1 MGHGGILLVG
11 FCVLLG
17 SAAISSALLYPQE
30 SETREV
36 KTLDGIWKFRLS
48 PPNKPDQGFD
58 EEWYGN
64 ELKEWINMP
73 VPSSYNDITVHA
85 NVRDYVGWVWYQRDF
100 FVPKRWQQ
108 DNIGVYLRFGS
119 IHYTAIVYVN
129 GHLVTEHYGG
139 HLPFQGEVT
148 NLLNYGASN
157 RVSVAVN
164 NTLTTHTIPQGSVIH
179 TNDTNMYPEGYILN
193 TYTFDFFNYA
203 GIHRPVV
210 LYTVP
215 QNYIDDITIQTDVE
229 GETGIIK
236 YEVSHNTV
244 GNDVKE
250 SDHCKVLLISG
261 SKVLLENIGC
271 SGELH
276 ITSAKLWWPVYMH
289 VSPGHRYKLQVF
301 LVSQDGN
308 YLDIYSLHVGIRK
321 LDWKNGGL
329 KLNHKAV
336 YLRGFG
342 KHEDSNI
349 RGKGLD
355 FPLIVRDYNLI
366 EWVGANSFRTSHYP
380 YAEEILEMADM
391 LGIMVIDESPAV
403 NLDVFDEVL
412 LERHK
417 RVMEELVQRDK
428 NKACVIMWSLSNEAR
443 TLRQQAGPYYRL
455 LPSNTDRR
463 GVQNFHFTPVVK
475 CELVNYTRSLDD
487 SRPITFVTNQGYN
500 VDNAAEHV
508 DIIGVNRYSAW
519 YSDTGLLDLI
529 PRQVM
534 SLITEWHDHF
544 NKSIYISEYGAD
556 AISGLHTLPAFT
568 WTEDFQVDLM
578 TRHFKA
584 FDILRKEDY
593 FIGEMIWNFADFA
606 TRQDYTRV
614 IGNHKGMFTRE
625 RQPKES
631 AYALRAR
638 FELLADE
645 ERKKFSKL

>member
-1 MGHGGILLVG
+1 MGHGGVLLDC

-17 SAAISSALLYPQE
+17 CAVITSALLYPQE

-36 KTLDGIWKFRLS
+36 KPLDGVWKFRLS
-48 PPNKPDQGFD
+48 PADKPDQGFD
-58 EEWYGN
+58 EEWYNN

-73 VPSSYNDITVHA
+73 VPSSFNDITVHA

-119 IHYTAIVYVN
+119 VHYTAIVYVN

-148 NLLNYGASN
+148 NLLNYGVSN

-164 NTLTTHTIPQGSVIH
+164 NTLTTHTIPQGSVLH
-179 TNDTNMYPEGYILN
+179 TNDTDMYPKGYILN

-215 QNYIDDITIQTDVE
+215 QSYIDDITVQTDVK

-244 GNDVKE
+244 GNDVNE

-261 SKVLLENIGC
+261 SKILLENIGC
-271 SGELH
+271 SGELR

-308 YLDIYSLHVGIRK
+308 YLDIYSLYVGIRK

-403 NLDVFDEVL
+403 NLE
-412 LERHK
+412 HK

-428 NKACVIMWSLSNEAR
+428 NRACVIMWSLSNEAR
-443 TLRQQAGPYYRL
+443 TLRQQAGPYY
-455 LPSNTDRR
+455 S
-463 GVQNFHFTPVVK
+463 
-475 CELVNYTRSLDD
+475 ELVNYTKSLDD

-500 VDNAAEHV
+500 VDNA
-508 DIIGVNRYSAW
+508 
-519 YSDTGLLDLI
+519 
-529 PRQVM
+529 
-534 SLITEWHDHF
+534 
-544 NKSIYISEYGAD
+544 
-556 AISGLHTLPAFT
+556 LPAFT

-578 TRHFKA
+578 KRHFKA

-614 IGNHKGMFTRE
+614 VGNHKGMFTRE

-638 FELLADE
+638 FELLAE
-645 ERKKFSKL
+645 EEIKKVSKL

>member
-1 MGHGGILLVG
+1 MGNGGILLVC

-17 SAAISSALLYPQE
+17 SAAITSALLYPQE

-58 EEWYGN
+58 EEWYDN

-129 GHLVTEHYGG
+129 GRLVTEHYGG

-179 TNDTNMYPEGYILN
+179 TNDTDMYPEGYILN

-250 SDHCKVLLISG
+250 SDHCKVLVISG

-271 SGELH
+271 SGELRIHKRQAMVASVHACIPRTSIQAPGNISPTSESVISLSNYNNTH
-276 ITSAKLWWPVYMH
+276 IVGHIVQPVTLVLILDYRFD
-289 VSPGHRYKLQVF
+289 GKIEVF

-321 LDWKNGGL
+321 LDWKNGSL

-428 NKACVIMWSLSNEAR
+428 NRACVIMWSLSNEAR

-455 LPSNTDRR
+455 LPSNTDSRD
-463 GVQNFHFTPVVK
+463 VQNLHFT
-475 CELVNYTRSLDD
+475 SL
-487 SRPITFVTNQGYN
+487 
-500 VDNAAEHV
+500 
-508 DIIGVNRYSAW
+508 
-519 YSDTGLLDLI
+519 
-529 PRQVM
+529 
-534 SLITEWHDHF
+534 
-544 NKSIYISEYGAD
+544 
-556 AISGLHTLPAFT
+556 
-568 WTEDFQVDLM
+568 
-578 TRHFKA
+578 
-584 FDILRKEDY
+584 Y
-593 FIGEMIWNFADFA
+593 FGGQM
-606 TRQDYTRV
+606 V
-614 IGNHKGMFTRE
+614 
-625 RQPKES
+625 
-631 AYALRAR
+631 
-638 FELLADE
+638 
-645 ERKKFSKL
+645 

>member
-1 MGHGGILLVG
+1 MGHGGVLLDC

-17 SAAISSALLYPQE
+17 SAVITSALLYPQE

-36 KTLDGIWKFRLS
+36 KPLDGVWKFRLS
-48 PPNKPDQGFD
+48 PPDKPDQGFD
-58 EEWYGN
+58 EEWYNN

-73 VPSSYNDITVHA
+73 VPSSFNDITVHA
-85 NVRDYVGWVWYQRDF
+85 NVRDYVGWVWYQQDF

-119 IHYTAIVYVN
+119 VHYTAIVYVN

-164 NTLTTHTIPQGSVIH
+164 NTLTTHTIPQGSVLH
-179 TNDTNMYPEGYILN
+179 TNDTDMYPKGYILN

-215 QNYIDDITIQTDVE
+215 QSYIDDITVQTDVE

-244 GNDVKE
+244 GNDVNE

-261 SKVLLENIGC
+261 SKILLENIGC
-271 SGELH
+271 SGELR

-289 VSPGHRYKLQVF
+289 VSPGHRYKLQ
-301 LVSQDGN
+301 
-308 YLDIYSLHVGIRK
+308 
-321 LDWKNGGL
+321 
-329 KLNHKAV
+329 
-336 YLRGFG
+336 
-342 KHEDSNI
+342 I

-428 NKACVIMWSLSNEAR
+428 NRACVIMWSLSNEAR
-443 TLRQQAGPYYRL
+443 TLRQQAGPYY
-455 LPSNTDRR
+455 S
-463 GVQNFHFTPVVK
+463 
-475 CELVNYTRSLDD
+475 ELVNYTKSLDD

-578 TRHFKA
+578 KRHFKA

-614 IGNHKGMFTRE
+614 VGNHKGMFTRE

-645 ERKKFSKL
+645 EIKKVSKL

>member
-1 MGHGGILLVG
+1 MGHGGVLLDC

-17 SAAISSALLYPQE
+17 SAVITSALLYPQE

-36 KTLDGIWKFRLS
+36 KPLDGVWKFRLS
-48 PPNKPDQGFD
+48 PPDKPDQGFD
-58 EEWYGN
+58 EEWYNN

-73 VPSSYNDITVHA
+73 VPSSFNDITVHA

-119 IHYTAIVYVN
+119 VHYTAIVYVN

-164 NTLTTHTIPQGSVIH
+164 NTLTTHTIPQGSVLH
-179 TNDTNMYPEGYILN
+179 TNDTDMYPKGYILN

-215 QNYIDDITIQTDVE
+215 QSYIDDITVQTDVE

-244 GNDVKE
+244 GNDVNE

-261 SKVLLENIGC
+261 SKILLENIGC
-271 SGELH
+271 SGELR

-308 YLDIYSLHVGIRK
+308 YLDIYSLYVGIRK
-321 LDWKNGGL
+321 LDWKNGAL

-428 NKACVIMWSLSNEAR
+428 NRACVIMWSLSNEAR
-443 TLRQQAGPYYRL
+443 TLRQQAGPYY
-455 LPSNTDRR
+455 S
-463 GVQNFHFTPVVK
+463 
-475 CELVNYTRSLDD
+475 ELVNYTKSLDD

-529 PRQVM
+529 PRQ
-534 SLITEWHDHF
+534 
-544 NKSIYISEYGAD
+544 
-556 AISGLHTLPAFT
+556 LPAFT

-578 TRHFKA
+578 KRHFKA

-614 IGNHKGMFTRE
+614 VGNHKGMFTRE

-645 ERKKFSKL
+645 EIKKVSKL